1 MGHQYVN
8 GKSRAAHKP
17 HNMKGEDITELFVR
31 VGWIGQRRHRLPQLK
46 AVPFF
51 DKGRGPCV

>member
-31 VGWIGQRRHRLPQLK
+31 VG
-46 AVPFF
+46 
-51 DKGRGPCV
+51 